1 MKNSPV
7 LYGVIGL
14 LLGISV
20 TAFSAST
27 AVNTNNTDMMRMMG
41 MRDKTTPQELKQ
53 QAGMM
58 GMDASMDDMML
69 SMMNKSSDEFDK
81 AFLSAMITHHDGAI
95 EMAKQAKINAKH
107 QEIKAMAQDIID
119 TQTKEINQMKMW
131 QTQWGY

>member
-1 MKNSPV
+1 MNNQPI

-14 LLGISV
+14 LVGVGIA
-20 TAFSAST
+20 TYTAST
-27 AVNTNNTDMMRMMG
+27 AVNTNNANMMRMMG
-41 MRDKTTPQELKQ
+41 MRGNTNPQELTQKDS
-53 QAGMM
+53 MM

-69 SMMNKSSDEFDK
+69 SMMDKSSDEFDK
-81 AFLSAMITHHDGAI
+81 AFLSAMIVHHDGAI

-107 QEIKAMAQDIID
+107 PEIKDMAQDIID

>member
-14 LLGISV
+14 LLGVGV

-41 MRDKTTPQELKQ
+41 MRDKTTLQELKQ
-53 QAGMM
+53 QGGMM